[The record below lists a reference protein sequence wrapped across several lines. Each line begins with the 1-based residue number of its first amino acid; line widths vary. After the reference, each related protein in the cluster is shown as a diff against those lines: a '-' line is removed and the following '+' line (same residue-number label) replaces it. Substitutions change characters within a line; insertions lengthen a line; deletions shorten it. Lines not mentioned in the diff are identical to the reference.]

1 MGAEPLSNLTVSD
14 IAAAG
19 EPPETPETPE
29 ISLAAGRGPRSARDR
44 IAAAAAAVPSDRK
57 PVAQPTRG
65 RSIGPRGSTGSPAAE
80 VDRAAHV
87 ADRRRV
93 LASLVEAIA
102 AVEEGST
109 LDRIAE
115 REQAREAALRRIE
128 APDLA
133 EASAWPSDSTE
144 SSEPDSSVADGLAT
158 PHDGSPRRM
167 AARDRAVAASVV
179 AFDHAQIAGEAGD
192 ARRHRDAVCDSTGDT
207 LVTAGARCGPMMRG
221 GAVEAR
227 LPAIDAGG
235 AEARRL
241 VFEAEEDGDVEAR
254 RRTIE
259 HASDNAPRL
268 AIDAGED
275 GTDASGGRVDA
286 SRGFAGAA
294 SWRVPRAIAPRCV
307 RLRTGWPAIDQALG
321 GGLPLG
327 GLHEWMIDLEACG
340 LGRHESGLSPT
351 TRSSCA
357 SNVFDH
363 GRLATSAGHTRWA
376 SSAEHADH
384 AAHADHAG
392 HADRADETI
401 ERIADELPRRSA
413 EGVRIRPRRSP
424 IGPSLGAVIHLLWQ
438 LLDRRSEPRLEL
450 AASPR
455 ILWIGRWVFP
465 HPRALLRGG
474 PRPWSAS
481 EFAKLLDNSSRSHR
495 RLEQAFDRRL
505 LEASW
510 CLDPPGG
517 DAEARAWA
525 IEQAVRCRGVAAVV
539 ADGRGFRMPLTR
551 RLHLAAKSVEAA
563 GEPTLL
569 ILLREPGDAN
579 AISAASTRWRI
590 SPRSIAASKGDV
602 DFGWTAALHRRR
614 GAGALAEAIAEQHE
628 EVRASP
634 RAGPD
639 PFESLPTAWIDALS
653 RDPPDRLDGRRTST
667 ASPRSAASGKAA
679 IHPPTRKCPLRSDHA
694 PGAHDD
700 HVCRTASA
708 SPIRT
713 AANIAAGAT
722 DSGGDAALVVDR
734 SGEAALAERIAAPR
748 GAGARGDDRA
758 CGPDRHRDASERSD
772 DAGRR
777 SDPCLPH
784 RHHADARTG
793 HRAIAGD
800 GVGSA
805 SSAARPAARSDFTHG
820 PPGASDDRGGEACRT
835 FERDRSSKP
844 AREVRRS
851 IAAGAARA
859 GRRRADADLP
869 SLFDGVPARHSS
881 GP

>member
-1 MGAEPLSNLTVSD
+1 M
-14 IAAAG
+14 
-19 EPPETPETPE
+19 PE
-29 ISLAAGRGPRSARDR
+29 ISLAAGRGPRSARAR
-44 IAAAAAAVPSDRK
+44 IAAAAAVPSDRK
-57 PVAQPTRG
+57 PVAQPARG
-65 RSIGPRGSTGSPAAE
+65 RSIGPRASTGSPNAE
-80 VDRAAHV
+80 AGHAAHA

-93 LASLVEAIA
+93 LDSLVEAIA

-109 LDRIAE
+109 LDRIAD
-115 REQAREAALRRIE
+115 REQAREAAFRRIE
-128 APDLA
+128 TPDLA
-133 EASAWPSDSTE
+133 EASTWPSDSAE
-144 SSEPDSSVADGLAT
+144 SSEPASSVADGLAT
-158 PHDGSPRRM
+158 PHDERCRRM
-167 AARDRAVAASVV
+167 PARDRAVAASVV
-179 AFDHAQIAGEAGD
+179 AFDRAPILRETGEVPCHRETIGGSSGD
-192 ARRHRDAVCDSTGDT
+192 ACGDAS
-207 LVTAGARCGPMMRG
+207 
-221 GAVEAR
+221 
-227 LPAIDAGG
+227 
-235 AEARRL
+235 ARRVL
-241 VFEAEEDGDVEAR
+241 RSA
-254 RRTIE
+254 T
-259 HASDNAPRL
+259 PR
-268 AIDAGED
+268 G
-275 GTDASGGRVDA
+275 
-286 SRGFAGAA
+286 
-294 SWRVPRAIAPRCV
+294 V

-351 TRSSCA
+351 TRSPCA
-357 SNVFDH
+357 SDVFDH

-376 SSAEHADH
+376 SSAGCADH
-384 AAHADHAG
+384 AAHGDHAG
-392 HADRADETI
+392 HADRASETI

-413 EGVRIRPRRSP
+413 AGVRIRPRRSL

-517 DAEARAWA
+517 DAETRAWA

-551 RLHLAAKSVEAA
+551 RLHLAAKSVEAD

-569 ILLREPGDAN
+569 ILLREPDDAN
-579 AISAASTRWRI
+579 AISAASTRWRV

-614 GAGALAEAIAEQHE
+614 GAGALAEVACEPHGE
-628 EVRASP
+628 TPASP
-634 RAGPD
+634 RAGPN
-639 PFESLPTAWIDALS
+639 PFESLPAAWIEAIS
-653 RDPPDRLDGRRTST
+653 RDPPDCLDERRAST
-667 ASPRSAASGKAA
+667 TWAAATASTASQRAAGSGNASPRSPTCERRPDSGHVPDGLVDHASRTAFPSRTRTSARGAAS
-679 IHPPTRKCPLRSDHA
+679 TSV
-694 PGAHDD
+694 PG
-700 HVCRTASA
+700 
-708 SPIRT
+708 
-713 AANIAAGAT
+713 
-722 DSGGDAALVVDR
+722 GGAALVVDR
-734 SGEAALAERIAAPR
+734 SGEATLAEHLAVSR
-748 GAGARGDDRA
+748 GAGARGGDRA
-758 CGPDRHRDASERSD
+758 CGSDRHRDASERSD

-784 RHHADARTG
+784 RHHPDAWAG
-793 HRAIAGD
+793 HRALAG
-800 GVGSA
+800 GGIGSA
-805 SSAARPAARSDFTHG
+805 SSAASLAARSDFADG
-820 PPGASDDRGGEACRT
+820 PPRASADRGGEACRT